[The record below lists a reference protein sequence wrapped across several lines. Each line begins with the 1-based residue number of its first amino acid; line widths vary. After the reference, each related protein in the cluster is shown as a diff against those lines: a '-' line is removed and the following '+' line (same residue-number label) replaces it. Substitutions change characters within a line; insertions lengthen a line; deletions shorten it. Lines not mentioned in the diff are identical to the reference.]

1 MSEIEVPRVDLFDP
15 AREPSDDELESLMDS
30 AIKTAIKNNQKGEKL
45 LKDKLDLE
53 MAQSRNLRNV

>member
-1 MSEIEVPRVDLFDP
+1 MT
-15 AREPSDDELESLMDS
+15 SDYFLGDKMDS